1 MRGRVS
7 TELSLPQGH
16 RAAAQVGDPGPSQH
30 CRLLGEMLLLWGRLT
45 WRKTCRKLSG
55 TTFRSKANTLVVR
68 QRRVRS
74 GGGVLLRY
82 SSRPAPGTFH
92 RGTAGPAP
100 PPALQRLA
108 RWALQQTGPFLMGRW
123 ARQTGGWTTDRKR
136 QWLPGDPSIPTPQ
149 CRGSQREVPGCAP
162 RPFLSGETGTPAT
175 SVSRP
180 SGHHSPTPRS
190 FKILYGPSGSRRLPA
205 SFPCSVFLAHPPQ
218 SWCVRAHLHTCA
230 RLGTPR
236 AEHGIPATPALPMAP
251 LGPW

>member
-16 RAAAQVGDPGPSQH
+16 RTAAQVGDPGPSQH

-55 TTFRSKANTLVVR
+55 TTFHSKANTLVVR

-175 SVSRP
+175 SVPRP
-180 SGHHSPTPRS
+180 SGHHSPTPWAGHS
-190 FKILYGPSGSRRLPA
+190 GPSKSFTVLLGAAVSQPRSRAL
-205 SFPCSVFLAHPPQ
+205 S
-218 SWCVRAHLHTCA
+218 SWLIPHRVGVCVHTCTRVHA
-230 RLGTPR
+230 
-236 AEHGIPATPALPMAP
+236 
-251 LGPW
+251 